1 MKTEIEA
8 RLLDINEEEFIQTLK
23 SFNAT
28 FVGDWL
34 MSRNVYDFNPIDD
47 GKWIRLRN

>member
-1 MKTEIEA
+1 MRKEIEA
-8 RLLDINEEEFIQTLK
+8 RLLGINEEEFIALMRK
-23 SFNAT
+23 HNAT

-47 GKWIRLRN
+47 NKWIR